1 MAGLTRSGFEAETLE
16 VIKSRIEGKLDA
28 INPGFDFSP
37 DSPDGVMLGIMSF
50 EFSTH
55 WNQLNE
61 VYKSYNPQVATGAAL
76 KNLGLIT
83 GLPFGVAQRSY
94 ATLET
99 QGVAGTIIPRQSLL
113 TDNDGNEFYTSF
125 ETAVPNNLQVV
136 SSVAGVIP
144 VPSGSIVTIKTPV
157 TGWTGVTQTVAGTA
171 GTSAQTP
178 QQYRNTR
185 QRTVMRNSTSIVD
198 TMQARLIE
206 LGVSQANVLN
216 NTNSTPLPDGTP
228 ANTIH
233 VTVGEVGAVPYAD
246 IAKVILD
253 TGGLGCPTFGNT
265 TVTVD
270 DSQGVSHDVSFS
282 VAAPVAI
289 QIDLDVT
296 YLSQNTAGAD
306 DGIIS
311 SLEVYVN
318 SLLSGEDVIWS
329 RLFGYITPF
338 SKAQINT
345 ITVGVVAGS
354 QGISNVTINDN
365 QYATIATAN
374 INLTVT

>member
-50 EFSTH
+50 EFLTH

-61 VYKSYNPQVATGAAL
+61 VYKSYNPQVTTGAAL

-157 TGWTGVTQTVAGTA
+157 TGWTGVTQTIAGTA

-216 NTNSTPLPDGTP
+216 NTNSIPLPDGTP

-233 VTVGEVGAVPYAD
+233 VTVGEVGAVPHAN

-253 TGGLGCPTFGNT
+253 TGALGCPTFGNT

>member
-144 VPSGSIVTIKTPV
+144 VPSGSILTIKTPV
-157 TGWTGVTQTVAGTA
+157 TGWTGVTQTIAGTA

-198 TMQARLIE
+198 IMQARLIE
-206 LGVSQANVLN
+206 LGVPQAKVLN
-216 NTNSTPLPDGTP
+216 NTNSIALPDGTP

-233 VTVGEVGAVPYAD
+233 VTVGEVGSIPHAD
-246 IAKVILD
+246 IAEVILD
-253 TGGLGCPTFGNT
+253 AGGLGCPTFGNT
-265 TVTVD
+265 TVTID

-329 RLFGYITPF
+329 RLFGYVTPF